1 MDKTTSITTIK
12 KEMLLQEWAAQI
24 EAQQASGLTIREWCT
39 VYTPSPQSHL
49 HGLSEPSSRIKCHTL
64 PGSARGQSAESVGKK
79 SVQLWQSEL
88 YIHCAVQQRQRCGFV
103 TVKIRFQVRADAVL

>member
-1 MDKTTSITTIK
+1 MR
-12 KEMLLQEWAAQI
+12 L
-24 EAQQASGLTIREWCT
+24 SGGTGAFLVREF
-39 VYTPSPQSHL
+39 
-49 HGLSEPSSRIKCHTL
+49 L

-79 SVQLWQSEL
+79 SVPLWQSKL